1 MSGKKGRSGGARS
14 GAGRPKK
21 KRPPTA
27 HKYEDAVAYLAAV
40 VEGTEEPD
48 AVRVNAAR
56 SLLPYQAPRKR
67 APVASAPRANYSRQH
82 SSMPSQPPV
91 KPGKQNP
98 RRSAPVWAARRVSHG
113 NREHRSNT

>member
-67 APVASAPRANYSRQH
+67 APVASAPPRQLQQAAQLDAE
-82 SSMPSQPPV
+82 S
-91 KPGKQNP
+91 
-98 RRSAPVWAARRVSHG
+98 AAREAWKAKSAEIRARLGRKES
-113 NREHRSNT
+113 